1 MTGIDINCDL
11 GESFGAYT
19 MGNDAA
25 VMPFISSANIAC
37 GFHAGDPGI
46 MRKTV
51 DLCLQHQ
58 VAIGAHPGFA
68 DLSGFGRRNI
78 AISPNEA
85 YELVLYQTGALY
97 AFVKAAGSTLHHVKP
112 HGALYNMAARDAAL
126 AKAIAQAVKDLDSSL
141 FLYGL
146 SGSFLITEAEA
157 VGLRTCSEVFADRTY
172 LPDGSLTPRTHP
184 DALIHD
190 ASLAVAQVMR
200 FLEGKKIKAETVCV
214 HGDGDNAVQFVQ
226 TLHTHFSHNRIVT
239 KYPV

>member
-1 MTGIDINCDL
+1 MKGIDINCDL

-51 DLCLQHQ
+51 ELCIQHR

-68 DLSGFGRRNI
+68 DLSGFGRRNM

-97 AFVKAAGSTLHHVKP
+97 AFVKATGSTLHHVKP
-112 HGALYNMAARDAAL
+112 HGALYNMAAGDAAL
-126 AKAIAQAVKDLDSSL
+126 AKAIAQAVKDFDSSL

-157 VGLRTCSEVFADRTY
+157 LGLRTCSEVFADRTY

-190 ASLAVAQVMR
+190 ASLAVAQVMQ

-226 TLHTHFSHNRIVT
+226 TLHTHFSHNRIVM